1 MDFSNSQYIQ
11 LILAIMMVLMAFVAA
26 YIAPEKPVVSF
37 LVLLIPFQL
46 VTSRFG
52 TINTGLTLL
61 VFVAFFLNKR
71 IRHWPLFGFAA
82 LLLLVYL
89 VSFTQVHRSTYLDH
103 ILYMVAMTANFAI
116 FYIVYNYVSRTVNPK
131 DFFNLLI
138 TLNVIVAIYCYIQL
152 LVGLDGSA
160 IMGGGELSLQQN
172 RADARLAGPFTA
184 VGITAEYLVIQI
196 FILLYMIL
204 NDCTRR
210 QKLFWSGLI
219 AANFAFLIA
228 TGNRGGILILLI
240 GTILFFY
247 LFRREFGGSRL
258 LIRGI
263 IGGGLFAVMAL
274 VIISFTQFNV
284 LFERLTDTEV
294 REGLPDTRAVI
305 WPLAWERISEK
316 PVLGYGPRIRLIEE
330 FDRRIP
336 GHEFMPYPHSTY
348 LFILYTLGAVGLT
361 AHIIFMAALLL
372 RVRRGMSNKHP
383 DDFLRGVPKL
393 SMLILTL
400 VIIDQAKV
408 SMFRFNLS
416 DYQQYTFA
424 LFAGLLALTNMTQ
437 NHERSNQ
444 LNNDSRILQKKLET

>member
-11 LILAIMMVLMAFVAA
+11 LILAMMMVLMAFVAA
-26 YIAPEKPVVSF
+26 YIAPEKPIVSF
-37 LVLLIPFQL
+37 LVLFIPFQL

-52 TINTGLTLL
+52 SLNTGLTLL
-61 VFVAFFLNKR
+61 IFVAFFLNKR
-71 IRHWPLFGFAA
+71 LRHWPLFEFAA

-89 VSFTQVHRSTYLDH
+89 IAFTQVHRSTYFDH
-103 ILYMVAMTANFAI
+103 ILYVLAMTANFAI
-116 FYIVYNYVSRTVNPK
+116 FYIVYNYVTRTTNPK
-131 DFFNLLI
+131 VFFNLLI
-138 TLNVIVAIYCYIQL
+138 TLNVMVAIYCYIQL

-160 IMGGGELSLQQN
+160 IMGGELSFQQN
-172 RADARLAGPFTA
+172 RADARLAGPFAA

-204 NDCTRR
+204 NDCTKR

-228 TGNRGGILILLI
+228 TGNRGGILILVI
-240 GTILFFY
+240 GTVLFFY

-258 LIRGI
+258 LIRGV

-284 LFERLTDTEV
+284 LFDRLADTEV
-294 REGLPDTRAVI
+294 KEGVPDTRAVI

-316 PVLGYGPRIRLIEE
+316 PVLGYGPRIRLMEE
-330 FDRRIP
+330 LDRRIP
-336 GHEFMPYPHSTY
+336 DHEFMPYPHSTY

-361 AHIIFMAALLL
+361 AHIIFMSVLLL
-372 RVRRGMSNKHP
+372 QLRRGMSNKHP
-383 DDFLRGVPKL
+383 DDFLSGVPKL
-393 SMLILTL
+393 SILILTL
-400 VIIDQAKV
+400 IIIDQAKV
-408 SMFRFNLS
+408 SMLRFILS

-424 LFAGLLALTNMTQ
+424 LFAGLLALTNMAQ
-437 NHERSNQ
+437 KRESSDN
-444 LNNDSRILQKKLET
+444 LNSDSRILQKKLK